1 MKVRFLVAGDAEGDE
16 VLLGVVAE
24 PAPRL
29 DVVDLEIRRS
39 AAMLA
44 APAIPL

>member
-1 MKVRFLVAGDAEGDE
+1 MTAGAEGNE
-16 VLLGVVAE
+16 VGLGIVAQA
-24 PAPRL
+24 APGV

-44 APAIPL
+44 APAVPFQHLLA